1 MKIEN
6 LLLTYENLAIVRKIC
21 PVTEKYLTNRG
32 KLVRVLEVPLEKEKI
47 GLDQE
52 LLKMST
58 EVVRINSLKGINLG
72 LQIKWCESIL
82 FREEV
87 PELRESGS
95 KSTVEIFLSDIN
107 LQRP

>member
-58 EVVRINSLKGINLG
+58 EVVRINSLKG
-72 LQIKWCESIL
+72 SIWACRL
-82 FREEV
+82 
-87 PELRESGS
+87 SGVKVFYS
-95 KSTVEIFLSDIN
+95 ERKFQS
-107 LQRP
+107 